1 MATNNLKF
9 FHVSS
14 LPNKDAAVV
23 GGIYFDTTKG
33 EISVYNGTDWE
44 KYSGNVKNVTY
55 TPLSEDKTTGNAVGG
70 TLTITYFDNSSVTL
84 DFSDVASKSQVAT
97 DIATALNTAKTYAD
111 NITVNGKGQTAQN
124 ITVGGADIKL
134 TDYAKPD
141 STSAITVEDSV
152 NSAIGKLEKKIE
164 NTTTGA
170 LTEVEAGNGISVTE
184 KSGNKQTISV
194 NIDSA
199 SETFLTVGAAGLKLS
214 GVQDAIDTKIAGLKA
229 DDTAVTGKYVSS
241 VSEANGVISVTRAD
255 LPVTGIATDDKIL
268 SLTDFKI
275 GADLSL
281 TYDSTAKKIYLYGK
295 DSTDA
300 SKAISTIDCTDF
312 IKDGMLNAASYSDA
326 TKKLTLSFNTDA
338 GKENID
344 VDLSKLVDTYVAG
357 DGLDLVTTGVTHP
370 TFKIKK
376 NGNSDYLSVTSDG
389 LAFSDAAIH
398 TKIDNKITAAINDL
412 NGDPSNDAAD
422 SGDTASSQIKVQ
434 VTEVAGK
441 LTGVAVTA
449 PIFATPADISGVEV
463 ELIGSDKDASTAD
476 TIWGAKKY
484 AEEKASSALATAN
497 TNITN
502 AIQALD
508 KTVNQTAS
516 ATEGLTLQVV
526 QEDGLLKSVSGS
538 MNWCEW

>member
-9 FHVSS
+9 FHVAG
-14 LPNKDAAVV
+14 LPETGVT
-23 GGIYFDTTKG
+23 GGIYFDTDKG
-33 EISVYNGTDWE
+33 EISVWNGTAWE
-44 KYSGNVKNVTY
+44 KYSGNVKDVTY
-55 TPLSEDKTTGNAVGG
+55 VPLSVGEDGTAVEGTGI
-70 TLTITYFDNSSVTL
+70 LTITYFDKSTAIL

-97 DIATALNTAKTYAD
+97 DIASALATAKTYAN

-141 STSAITVEDSV
+141 STSAITAEDSV

-170 LTEVEAGNGISVTE
+170 LTEVEAGNGISVSK

-281 TYDSTAKKIYLYGK
+281 TYDKNAKKIYLYGK

-312 IKDGMLNAASYSDA
+312 IKDGMLNAASYSDV

-370 TFKIKK
+370 TFKIKL
-376 NGNSDYLSVTSDG
+376 NGTSEYLTTSTNG
-389 LAFSDAAIH
+389 LAFNDNAIH
-398 TKIDNKITAAINDL
+398 TKIDNKITAAIGDL

-422 SGDTASSQIKVQ
+422 SGDAASSQIKVQ

-502 AIQALD
+502 AIQDLD
-508 KTVNQTAS
+508 ATVDQVAS
-516 ATEGLTLQVV
+516 ETEGLALHVV
-526 QEDGLLKSVSGS
+526 ETDGKLTSVSGS
-538 MNWCEW
+538 MNWCQW